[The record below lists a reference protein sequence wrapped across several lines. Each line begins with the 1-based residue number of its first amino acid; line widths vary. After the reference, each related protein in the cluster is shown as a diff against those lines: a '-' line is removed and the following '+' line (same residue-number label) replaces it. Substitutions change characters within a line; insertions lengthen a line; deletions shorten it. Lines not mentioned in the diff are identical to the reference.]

1 MECVGTCRASIHAQR
16 SCDRQPYLI
25 AQSGKQDATRRG
37 SRSVVEPTRTRDDA
51 MSARK
56 QRGRVWPLRR
66 PSFLRLAF
74 VLLGALLALQVST
87 IAVLS
92 FVVASR
98 RRLRRPLQGF
108 PHLRT
113 PEVAVSD
120 NQLKISSYARELF
133 NAMIAAIAFAKEG
146 INLVTFLWKR
156 DAAATG

>member
-1 MECVGTCRASIHAQR
+1 MECGGTCLASIHAQR

-74 VLLGALLALQVST
+74 VFLGALLPLQVST
-87 IAVLS
+87 LP
-92 FVVASR
+92 
-98 RRLRRPLQGF
+98 LLPLLLPTRRPLPPPLPRF
-108 PHLRT
+108 PPPPT
-113 PEVAVSD
+113 P
-120 NQLKISSYARELF
+120 
-133 NAMIAAIAFAKEG
+133 
-146 INLVTFLWKR
+146 
-156 DAAATG
+156 

>member
-37 SRSVVEPTRTRDDA
+37 SRSVVEATRTRDDV

-66 PSFLRLAF
+66 PSFLRLVF

-87 IAVLS
+87 ISVLS
-92 FVVASR
+92 FLVAGLARPPASPPPPSPPPPT
-98 RRLRRPLQGF
+98 LR
-108 PHLRT
+108 
-113 PEVAVSD
+113 
-120 NQLKISSYARELF
+120 AR
-133 NAMIAAIAFAKEG
+133 A
-146 INLVTFLWKR
+146 
-156 DAAATG
+156 D